1 MLYDKPP
8 SYLAI
13 RKPFIED
20 EKDFNENLIEKKLII
35 PHEEQMLSIKNF
47 SIKAQA
53 NPLQPITFDSI
64 IKKEYLVLS

>member
-8 SYLAI
+8 SNLTI
-13 RKPFIED
+13 KKPFLED
-20 EKDFNENLIEKKLII
+20 VKDFNDNLIEKKLII
-35 PHEEQMLSIKNF
+35 PHEEELLTIKNF

-64 IKKEYLVLS
+64 IKKEY